1 MRWPA
6 LSLQSSRTFQAPRRR
21 AAFRLS
27 LRGVLFAGLLA
38 LLCPLLVLGPQA
50 LAVEPGEMLADP
62 VLEARARDISKELR
76 CLVCQNQSIDD
87 SNAPLAH
94 DLRVLVRQRL
104 VAGDSNEAVKQY
116 LVARY
121 GDYVLMKP
129 PFKPETWVLW
139 LGPPVLLLLGG
150 ALVWSVLRG
159 RGRASTTAAEAA
171 LSPEEEKRLSELVDS

>member
-1 MRWPA
+1 MTGPA
-6 LSLQSSRTFQAPRRR
+6 LPLLFQRSFPAPRQRAGLVLCLR
-21 AAFRLS
+21 AA
-27 LRGVLFAGLLA
+27 LLALVVA
-38 LLCPLLVLGPQA
+38 LLCPLLAAPRA

-62 VLEARARDISKELR
+62 VLEARARDISRELR

-104 VAGDSNEAVKQY
+104 VAGDSNAAVKQY

-129 PFKPETWVLW
+129 PFKPETWALW
-139 LGPPVLLLLGG
+139 LGPPALLLLGAG
-150 ALVWSVLRG
+150 LVWTVLRRGRTGG
-159 RGRASTTAAEAA
+159 RGPVAEAP
-171 LSPEEEKRLSELVDS
+171 LSPDEEKRLSKIIDS

>member
-1 MRWPA
+1 MPA
-6 LSLQSSRTFQAPRRR
+6 SALPLPFQRSVPAAGRR
-21 AAFRLS
+21 AGTPFFLRAAVLAFM
-27 LRGVLFAGLLA
+27 VA
-38 LLCPLLVLGPQA
+38 LLCPLLAVPRA

-104 VAGDSNEAVKQY
+104 VAGDSNAAVKQY

-139 LGPPVLLLLGG
+139 LGPPVLLLMG
-150 ALVWSVLRG
+150 AGLVWAVLRRGRKGG
-159 RGRASTTAAEAA
+159 RGPVAEAP
-171 LSPEEEKRLSELVDS
+171 LSADEEKRLSKIIGG

>member
-6 LSLQSSRTFQAPRRR
+6 LPRLFSRSRQTPRRM
-21 AAFRLS
+21 AALRLS
-27 LRGVLFAGLLA
+27 PRGVLFAVFLA
-38 LLCPLLVLGPQA
+38 LLCPLLTVTRPA
-50 LAVEPGEMLADP
+50 FSVEPGEMLADP

-104 VAGDSNEAVKQY
+104 VAGDSDAAVKQY
-116 LVARY
+116 IVARY

-129 PFKPETWVLW
+129 PFKPETWALW

-150 ALVWSVLRG
+150 ALAWSVLRG
-159 RGRASTTAAEAA
+159 RGRPSTAPAEAS
-171 LSPEEEKRLSELVDS
+171 LSPEEEKRLSELIDG